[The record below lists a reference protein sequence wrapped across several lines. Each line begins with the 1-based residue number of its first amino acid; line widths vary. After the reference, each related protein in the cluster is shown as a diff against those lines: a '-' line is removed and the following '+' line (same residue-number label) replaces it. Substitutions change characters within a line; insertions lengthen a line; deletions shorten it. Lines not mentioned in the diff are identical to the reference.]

1 MNIRYDKKTD
11 ALHITL
17 KKGVYD
23 VSKKITDTIL
33 VDTDKEGNAIGIE
46 ILDAS
51 ETIDKFDPRQFTTN
65 SSHI

>member
-1 MNIRYDKKTD
+1 MNIKYDKKMD

-17 KKGVYD
+17 KKGAYY
-23 VSKKITDTIL
+23 VSKKITDSIL

-51 ETIDKFDPRQFTTN
+51 ETVDEFDPQKIIQPTVVL
-65 SSHI
+65 